1 MWYCL
6 REMRQIPSDSC
17 KAVVISVPKLIIRK
31 NENSAANAGPYIVG
45 RGGGGGGVGRG
56 GGGQLPPP
64 GKLNF
69 VCNIVFEFAELFLV
83 AILVQNHKNIDW
95 LT

>member
-45 RGGGGGGVGRG
+45 RGGGGGGLG
-56 GGGQLPPP
+56 GGGGGSCPRQENLI
-64 GKLNF
+64 LF
-69 VCNIVFEFAELFLV
+69 V
-83 AILVQNHKNIDW
+83 
-95 LT
+95 T